1 LGHIGK
7 NWTAVAA
14 QMKLSQEPAS
24 TEACDDLND
33 VWAKGYSIAELWGF
47 TKPVSRGESAS
58 DHAHLLLWGILSIV
72 EYQVDRGAGH
82 NYLRD
87 RLWHRDWIA
96 VGFLEPKTED
106 SRLEIMPPIKDAK
119 FGRKFSAV
127 GDGITNYTD
136 IRIVHAQLFTELTAG
151 RYDS

>member
-1 LGHIGK
+1 M
-7 NWTAVAA
+7 T
-14 QMKLSQEPAS
+14 LSQDS
-24 TEACDDLND
+24 TKTEACDDLND
-33 VWAKGYSIAELWGF
+33 VWANGYSIAELWGF
-47 TKPVSRGESAS
+47 TKPVSRDEPPSE
-58 DHAHLLLWGILSIV
+58 HTHMLLWGILSIV

-87 RLWHRDWIA
+87 RLWNRDWIA
-96 VGFLEPKTED
+96 VGFLEPKTAD

-127 GDGITNYTD
+127 GDGTTNYTD